1 MGDESAELKEKIS
14 QMSDGE
20 LLRIV
25 GPDRSD
31 YIEEAIG
38 YAIRELRIR
47 NIPFDESPT
56 GAKQAGDEDD
66 DESLEAQPFEIPPC
80 EACGG
85 AMRSGSLIAD
95 KELTI
100 FLPDNDEER
109 FVQAFACGTCG
120 KLRLVVDFETDVEG

>member
-25 GPDRSD
+25 GPDRGD

-47 NIPFDESPT
+47 NIPFDESPPSRE
-56 GAKQAGDEDD
+56 QARDD
-66 DESLEAQPFEIPPC
+66 DESLETTPFEIPPC